1 MSARTATYSA
11 ANIVSVTAHNLRNAN
26 CSTTDPCNCAGLTRA
41 GVQYLSYHAQLLL
54 QHDRATIH
62 EAMEQQTL
70 SVAKAGLVCK
80 LNTRTSVFAVT
91 NPKGTYDLNA
101 SVTVNTAIG
110 SPLLSRFDLV
120 LLLLDSKNQ
129 VRQVQHVTIQLNTCS
144 LCSSLVYRASSY
156 TA

>member
-1 MSARTATYSA
+1 
-11 ANIVSVTAHNLRNAN
+11 
-26 CSTTDPCNCAGLTRA
+26 
-41 GVQYLSYHAQLLL
+41 
-54 QHDRATIH
+54 
-62 EAMEQQTL
+62 MEQQTL

-91 NPKGTYDLNA
+91 NPKGTYDLDA

-129 VRQVQHVTIQLNTCS
+129 VRLLPLPYLLCFMQLRSCCQQPCAVLQVLQDHCVTF
-144 LCSSLVYRASSY
+144 LVL
-156 TA
+156 

>member
-1 MSARTATYSA
+1 MA
-11 ANIVSVTAHNLRNAN
+11 VSDINVICCH
-26 CSTTDPCNCAGLTRA
+26 SP
-41 GVQYLSYHAQLLL
+41 LL

-91 NPKGTYDLNA
+91 NPKGTYDLDA

-129 VRQVQHVTIQLNTCS
+129 VSPLLYVLYSWTRS
-144 LCSSLVYRASSY
+144 LCCMLYVSRNMLSNVLHGRDN
-156 TA
+156 

>member
-1 MSARTATYSA
+1 MLNAHSFTDDTLSLTVHNVC
-11 ANIVSVTAHNLRNAN
+11 NI
-26 CSTTDPCNCAGLTRA
+26 NCA
-41 GVQYLSYHAQLLL
+41 AQPTFYIVLRGRVDIHICCVTSLLL

-91 NPKGTYDLNA
+91 NPKGTYDLDA

-129 VRQVQHVTIQLNTCS
+129 VRQVQPVTIQLNTCS